1 MTQSMLAKCAQKP
14 KPADRGKALIHDWR
28 QSGLSQAAYARHH
41 RIGTHLLTY
50 WSKKFPESGEATAE
64 SDTSDQ
70 AAEAAPAA
78 DFIQLPVTLPPRPTP
93 APPPHIEIRLAS
105 GALVRVAPGVDHE
118 LLKVVMQTLVGSTC

>member
-1 MTQSMLAKCAQKP
+1 MTQSTLAKCAPKP
-14 KPADRGKALIHDWR
+14 KPADRGKALIDDWR

-50 WSKKFPESGEATAE
+50 WSKRFPESGEPTAV

-78 DFIQLPVTLPPRPTP
+78 DFIQLPVSLPPRPTP
-93 APPPHIEIRLAS
+93 VAPPHIEIRLTS

-118 LLKVVMQTLVGSTC
+118 LLKVVMQTLAGSTC